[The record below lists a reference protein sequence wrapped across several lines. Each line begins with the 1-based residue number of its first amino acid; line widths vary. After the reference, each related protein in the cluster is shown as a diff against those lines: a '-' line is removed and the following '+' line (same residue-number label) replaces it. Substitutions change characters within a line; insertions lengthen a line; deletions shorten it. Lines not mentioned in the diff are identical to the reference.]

1 MYVMRDETTFIYT
14 KKKRITERTRHSFSM
29 EETRTK
35 IKNKTRWWLSK
46 IRKLNN
52 VRMRLRIYSVYE
64 SGGPYFMQVPR
75 PEGKENDRDFV
86 DLSTRL
92 FSDLPAI
99 FNFFLRGYIDIW
111 SKKLNILTWCAW
123 KKHCHELTT

>member
-1 MYVMRDETTFIYT
+1 
-14 KKKRITERTRHSFSM
+14 
-29 EETRTK
+29 
-35 IKNKTRWWLSK
+35 
-46 IRKLNN
+46 
-52 VRMRLRIYSVYE
+52 MRLRIYSVYE

-99 FNFFLRGYIDIW
+99 FNFFLRGYIDI
-111 SKKLNILTWCAW
+111 
-123 KKHCHELTT
+123 